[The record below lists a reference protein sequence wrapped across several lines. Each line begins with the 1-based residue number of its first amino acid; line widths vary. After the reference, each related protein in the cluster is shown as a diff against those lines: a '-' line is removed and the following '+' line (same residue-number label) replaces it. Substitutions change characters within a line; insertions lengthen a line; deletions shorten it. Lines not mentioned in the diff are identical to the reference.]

1 MNEGV
6 FVDEIA
12 DRLGPVARELLDAW
26 MKLPRVDGVPSRD
39 SFDPMAIIH
48 ILPVISI
55 IGREGEDKWRYRLV
69 GTEIERRWNR
79 RITGM
84 DCYESVSPSAVAVMR
99 REFKDIVEWP
109 CGSRSRRRVELV
121 SGRAAVIET
130 LRLPLRAKDGDI
142 SQILSC
148 SGELPG
154 RITTLPD
161 PTREIITIVEQEY
174 FDIGAGRPLHGAIE

>member
-1 MNEGV
+1 M
-6 FVDEIA
+6 DEIA
-12 DRLGPVARELLDAW
+12 DRLGPISRELLDAW
-26 MKLPRVDGVPSRD
+26 LNLPRVDGVPSRD
-39 SFDPMAIIH
+39 SFDPMAITH
-48 ILPVISI
+48 ILPVISL

-79 RITGM
+79 KFTGI
-84 DCYESVSPSAVAVMR
+84 DCYESVSPSAAVVMR
-99 REFKDIVEWP
+99 RELKSIVEWP
-109 CGSRSRRRVELV
+109 CGSWSRRRIELV

-154 RITTLPD
+154 RITALAD

-174 FDIGAGRPLHGAIE
+174 FDIGAGCPSQGAIE